1 MKSGKRAFKTPTCRG
16 TPAIAAFLVVCIGL
30 SIFSGCKGSLE
41 GVRLPGGT
49 GLKNLRPKALLIIE
63 QALDNPNPIIKANAI
78 EIVANT
84 GQKQLMPRVQMLL
97 RDDYVPVRFAA
108 AVAVGDTE
116 YYLAKNVVQRLAQ
129 VADENTKIAADYA
142 MYRLG
147 YKQYLDPIRQ
157 AVTSSDQTVRANAV
171 VLLGKAGDPNVLELL
186 YWAKDDDNSEPKV
199 RYQATEAIAR
209 LGDEQIVPKIWTM
222 LVSKF
227 VENKII
233 GIKAM
238 GALGTVQAKEALFT
252 KLDDDIVEVRLAAAE
267 QLALLGDT
275 SGEQVVL
282 SVFEEHLTAGL
293 DKQSQERIMVLTA
306 LAIGRLGTPKVT
318 HYLPKMIESD
328 STLVRLAA
336 AQAVLQAAELDS
348 SRAEP

>member
-1 MKSGKRAFKTPTCRG
+1 
-16 TPAIAAFLVVCIGL
+16 
-30 SIFSGCKGSLE
+30 
-41 GVRLPGGT
+41 
-49 GLKNLRPKALLIIE
+49 
-63 QALDNPNPIIKANAI
+63 
-78 EIVANT
+78 
-84 GQKQLMPRVQMLL
+84 
-97 RDDYVPVRFAA
+97 
-108 AVAVGDTE
+108 
-116 YYLAKNVVQRLAQ
+116 
-129 VADENTKIAADYA
+129 
-142 MYRLG
+142 
-147 YKQYLDPIRQ
+147 
-157 AVTSSDQTVRANAV
+157 
-171 VLLGKAGDPNVLELL
+171 
-186 YWAKDDDNSEPKV
+186 
-199 RYQATEAIAR
+199 
-209 LGDEQIVPKIWTM
+209 
-222 LVSKF
+222 
-227 VENKII
+227 
-233 GIKAM
+233 M